1 MTHWIIGL
9 WSNRTFEVGSLLSQQ
24 PTQILPSDSLNC
36 HLSIWKIYTAR
47 WHQGK
52 ELDLSPMYCNYTET
66 KIVIVKTSI
75 FTINAI
81 NLKIT
86 CHGHPTNKAK
96 NLTMTYLYPIQ
107 NCFQLFLIP
116 PPHPPKN
123 AHYLPVL
130 LQVNFQMLKLAFP
143 VSTSSSLSPLST
155 FTHWVLLLSYQWA
168 TKVIYTRLTFC
179 LGQFTEGFH
188 RPNVTQSNPTSD
200 WASVHCLQNWCE
212 QMIPHSTPRY
222 FLVEGFKNL

>member
-1 MTHWIIGL
+1 
-9 WSNRTFEVGSLLSQQ
+9 
-24 PTQILPSDSLNC
+24 
-36 HLSIWKIYTAR
+36 
-47 WHQGK
+47 
-52 ELDLSPMYCNYTET
+52 MYCNYTET
-66 KIVIVKTSI
+66 KIFIVKTSI

-96 NLTMTYLYPIQ
+96 NLTMTYSYPIQ

-116 PPHPPKN
+116 PPPKKN

-155 FTHWVLLLSYQWA
+155 FTH
-168 TKVIYTRLTFC
+168 
-179 LGQFTEGFH
+179 
-188 RPNVTQSNPTSD
+188 
-200 WASVHCLQNWCE
+200 
-212 QMIPHSTPRY
+212 
-222 FLVEGFKNL
+222 

>member
-1 MTHWIIGL
+1 MS
-9 WSNRTFEVGSLLSQQ
+9 WSSNKQSQKFNYDLFISNSKLLSII
-24 PTQILPSDSLNC
+24 P
-36 HLSIWKIYTAR
+36 Y
-47 WHQGK
+47 
-52 ELDLSPMYCNYTET
+52 
-66 KIVIVKTSI
+66 
-75 FTINAI
+75 
-81 NLKIT
+81 
-86 CHGHPTNKAK
+86 
-96 NLTMTYLYPIQ
+96 
-107 NCFQLFLIP
+107 P

-212 QMIPHSTPRY
+212 QMIHTVHPVT
-222 FLVEGFKNL
+222 F